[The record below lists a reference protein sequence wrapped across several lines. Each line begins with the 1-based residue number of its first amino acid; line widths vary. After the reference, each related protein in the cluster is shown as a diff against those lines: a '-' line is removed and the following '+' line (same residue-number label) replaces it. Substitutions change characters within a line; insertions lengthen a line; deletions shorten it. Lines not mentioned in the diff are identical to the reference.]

1 MTVRANAREVALQV
15 LRRVLVDQAYS
26 DLALNAAFHKTEL
39 NDHDR
44 ALTTELVYGVLRH
57 RSYLDWCIE
66 RVSRTP
72 ISRMETRVAD
82 AMRLGVYQLLFL
94 ERVPA
99 YAAVGE
105 SVHLV
110 PRRAAGLVNAVLRK
124 LNEIDHAALVPNG
137 ADPLAAA
144 AIRWSH
150 PEWLLRAWADAY
162 GLQMAA
168 DIAADDQ
175 LPPAA
180 VLRVN
185 LLQTTRAALLERLR
199 EFAPAATK
207 HSAWGVE
214 VTRLEPVLRHQ
225 DFADGAFLV
234 QSEASQLVSEL
245 TGARPGERILDLC
258 AAPGGKT
265 THLAGL
271 VSPDG
276 QVVAADVRP
285 ARLRLIYS
293 NLKRLNITNV
303 TVRLVDG
310 ASPLE
315 PSVVNG
321 QFDRVLVDAPCTA
334 LGTLAKHPEIKWQIN
349 KNDPAR
355 LSDVQ
360 VRLCANAA
368 ACVRPG
374 GVLLYSVCTLS
385 EEETRGVVRRFLAE
399 CADFRLDDLRAE
411 FAPRLDAFLQ
421 ADGTFLSLPPR
432 TGTEGMF
439 AARFVRS

>member
-1 MTVRANAREVALQV
+1 
-15 LRRVLVDQAYS
+15 
-26 DLALNAAFHKTEL
+26 
-39 NDHDR
+39 
-44 ALTTELVYGVLRH
+44 
-57 RSYLDWCIE
+57 
-66 RVSRTP
+66 
-72 ISRMETRVAD
+72 
-82 AMRLGVYQLLFL
+82 
-94 ERVPA
+94 
-99 YAAVGE
+99 
-105 SVHLV
+105 
-110 PRRAAGLVNAVLRK
+110 
-124 LNEIDHAALVPNG
+124 
-137 ADPLAAA
+137 
-144 AIRWSH
+144 
-150 PEWLLRAWADAY
+150 
-162 GLQMAA
+162 
-168 DIAADDQ
+168 
-175 LPPAA
+175 
-180 VLRVN
+180 
-185 LLQTTRAALLERLR
+185 
-199 EFAPAATK
+199 
-207 HSAWGVE
+207 
-214 VTRLEPVLRHQ
+214 
-225 DFADGAFLV
+225 
-234 QSEASQLVSEL
+234 
-245 TGARPGERILDLC
+245 
-258 AAPGGKT
+258 
-265 THLAGL
+265 
-271 VSPDG
+271 
-276 QVVAADVRP
+276 VAADVRP